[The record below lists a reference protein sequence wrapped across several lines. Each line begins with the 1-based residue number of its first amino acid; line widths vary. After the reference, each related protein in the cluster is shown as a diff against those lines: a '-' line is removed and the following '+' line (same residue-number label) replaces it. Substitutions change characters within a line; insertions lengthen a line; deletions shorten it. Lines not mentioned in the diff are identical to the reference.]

1 MRDEMD
7 ARIWNE
13 HHADFSAFLGR
24 AIDNLWA
31 GFERLVAIEYD
42 APWRHTNSGNR

>member
-7 ARIWNE
+7 SRIWVE

-24 AIDNLWA
+24 AIDNVLA
-31 GFERLVAIEYD
+31 GFERLVAIEFD
-42 APWRHTNSGNR
+42 APWRSNRSGC